1 MDDFEKKNL
10 LKVVNISLVLLLF
23 LLVLVALQI
32 PKKRLELVFCEVGQ
46 GDSTLVSW
54 GNYQML
60 VDGGPD
66 SSVLSC
72 LGKNM
77 PFWDRKIELVVV
89 THPQA
94 DHMTGLIE
102 VLKRYRVDNFYMSR
116 VENEIAEVEEL
127 KRVIAEKRVRW
138 GELDQGVGLKLGPV
152 RLEVLYPVE
161 STSEVHRRCNLTSEV
176 CQVKDVNEVS
186 TVLLGRYG
194 GFAAADKF
202 EFLLTGDIDEGI
214 EDLLRLTNK
223 LVDIEVLKVAHH
235 GSKYSTSEEFL
246 KVTNPELAVIE
257 VGKNRFG
264 HPSEEVMERLEGV
277 GAKVMR
283 TDLDGVVR
291 VISDGKKWWVR

>member
-10 LKVVNISLVLLLF
+10 LKVVNISLILLLF

-94 DHMTGLIE
+94 D
-102 VLKRYRVDNFYMSR
+102 
-116 VENEIAEVEEL
+116 
-127 KRVIAEKRVRW
+127 
-138 GELDQGVGLKLGPV
+138 
-152 RLEVLYPVE
+152 
-161 STSEVHRRCNLTSEV
+161 
-176 CQVKDVNEVS
+176 
-186 TVLLGRYG
+186 
-194 GFAAADKF
+194 
-202 EFLLTGDIDEGI
+202 
-214 EDLLRLTNK
+214 
-223 LVDIEVLKVAHH
+223 
-235 GSKYSTSEEFL
+235 
-246 KVTNPELAVIE
+246 
-257 VGKNRFG
+257 
-264 HPSEEVMERLEGV
+264 
-277 GAKVMR
+277 
-283 TDLDGVVR
+283 
-291 VISDGKKWWVR
+291 